1 MYARHGYAFVECQ
14 GHCKYQV
21 GKHTQRSKAWELG
34 AKRKLQRRL
43 RVRVCTRPPVFMSLR
58 LYYSQFSENLYFK
71 LVAEVR
77 KLTKLLIT
85 RTSATSSS
93 TAGACQHAR
102 PGSLFA
108 THPLLAGDAF
118 LYEYNL
124 NRHLA
129 APLLLAQEN
138 RAPLALRT
146 LSMSA
151 LAFVA
156 WTQTRGTCSSLR
168 SNSAGVRPW

>member
-1 MYARHGYAFVECQ
+1 
-14 GHCKYQV
+14 
-21 GKHTQRSKAWELG
+21 
-34 AKRKLQRRL
+34 
-43 RVRVCTRPPVFMSLR
+43 MSLR

-85 RTSATSSS
+85 RTSSTSSS
-93 TAGACQHAR
+93 TAAACQHAR

-129 APLLLAQEN
+129 MLLVLAQED

-146 LSMSA
+146 LSMLV
-151 LAFVA
+151 LAFVT
-156 WTQTRGTCSSLR
+156 WT
-168 SNSAGVRPW
+168 